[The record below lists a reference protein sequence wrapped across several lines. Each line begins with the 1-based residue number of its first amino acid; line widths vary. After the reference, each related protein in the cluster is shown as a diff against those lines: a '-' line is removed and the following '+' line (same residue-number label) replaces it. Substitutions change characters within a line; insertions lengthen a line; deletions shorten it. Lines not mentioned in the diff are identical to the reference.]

1 MRKTVRSPALVLAL
15 CLLFSLV
22 PPISAPAQAAGNCQI
37 FTGEYNSAIIDG
49 NGDLYLCGRNDTG
62 AVGNGGISDAKD
74 SKFGYAVQTSFVKVL
89 SNVKSFYDNGTSM
102 AAITENDELYL
113 WGASYDG
120 SLGTGSASHQPT
132 PVKVMENVASF
143 SAMHNTYAA
152 ITKSGELYT
161 WGSNYWGTVG
171 INGVET
177 QTSPVKILENVGDV
191 QLTPFAAAALTGDG
205 KLYLW
210 GAPAPQQ
217 TGVGIPEGAETSIT
231 VQGDGNKTE
240 VITKPFPYLD
250 NIADFRR
257 YSMFTAALTKSG
269 ELYIWG
275 GKGSDFQADPKK
287 VLTGVASIETIAPT
301 GCAAIKENGEL
312 YHCYAGSS
320 AKATKIGQ
328 NAAYSISDQLYLTI
342 DGKLFHITSKKT
354 LLNDVISADSK
365 GALTK
370 SGALYL
376 VNETKGTVT
385 KAMDNVVWQ
394 GNCKAV
400 TASGELY
407 GWGYNLW
414 GHMGIGSTEDQETPV
429 KIMEGLA
436 LPKDAMTLTQ
446 SQPESEKPREDTETE
461 KTPAVPSSIPQ
472 LQTYTIAA
480 VSDNAA
486 AILENGDLYVWGR
499 NDFGTV
505 GNGGA
510 YDTVSAISKS
520 ITLRTTPAKVLS
532 DVASVVLGTGGGSF
546 VNSAAILKNG
556 DLYVWGNNQNGSV
569 GNGGTGDR
577 TWTNS
582 DGTHY
587 LQTTPQKIMS
597 NVVSVGFG
605 TGTTVAITNTRDLY
619 AWGRLAG
626 TGTKEKQTTPA
637 KILSNVALVRN
648 LTMNKTTMW
657 AAITTGGE
665 LYVWG
670 DITFFN
676 ISHLLPEDAK
686 FEYFTNGDGT
696 KFTYL
701 VSPEK
706 IMDDICDINA
716 APGALA
722 VISQDGSLLEMDHDG
737 QWTKTAEK
745 VSKIRYGYYGAP
757 DRYLTLDG
765 DVYER
770 TEKEPKW
777 KKVLS
782 GIADISD
789 AYNSGDSTCWGAA
802 LAKNGDFYV
811 WPKSGGKPEK
821 VLSNVADFRLDA
833 SLFAA
838 VTRSGEL
845 YLWDSRSNAFGT
857 VGNGTTEPQKEPCLT
872 LENVAL
878 PGSTKISI
886 SAPWY
891 LEAMDYANTNHLTRD
906 IPAGLF
912 CAGDNLSRAMLAQ
925 MLYNLE
931 GRPAVSG
938 SPFTDVVDGMWYA
951 DAITW
956 AAEHKIVGG
965 YGGGL
970 FGPNDSITRQQ
981 MAAILYRYAAYKGYD
996 TSARAEL
1003 SGFSDA
1009 SAIQSY
1015 AADAMGWASAEKLI
1029 NGVTATT
1036 LSPAGTATCAQMAT
1050 ILMRFIGSHI

>member
-1 MRKTVRSPALVLAL
+1 MRKTVRSTALVLAL
-15 CLLFSLV
+15 CLLLTLV
-22 PPISAPAQAAGNCQI
+22 PPMSDTAHAAGYSQI
-37 FTGEYNSAIIDG
+37 VNTGGNTAIIDG
-49 NGDLYLCGRNDTG
+49 KGDLYLCGRNDTG
-62 AVGNGGISDAKD
+62 GVGNGGISDAKD
-74 SKFGYAVQTSFVKVL
+74 SKFGYAVQTKFVKVL
-89 SNVKSFYDNGTSM
+89 SNVKSFYDNETSM

-120 SLGTGSASHQPT
+120 SLGTGSKTHQLT
-132 PVKVMENVASF
+132 PVKIMENVASF
-143 SAMHNTYAA
+143 SAMHDAYAA

-161 WGSNYWGTVG
+161 WGSNYWGAVG
-171 INGVET
+171 TGEAGT
-177 QTSPVKILENVGDV
+177 QTSPVKIMENVVDV

-210 GAPAPQQ
+210 GAAALLQ
-217 TGVGIPEGAETSIT
+217 TGIGIPEGAETSFT

-240 VITKPFPYLD
+240 VIAKPFKFLD
-250 NIADFRR
+250 NITDFRR
-257 YSMFTAALTKSG
+257 STYFTAALTKSG

-275 GKGSDFQADPKK
+275 GQSSDFQAEPEK
-287 VLTGVASIETIAPT
+287 VLTGVATIETVDIT
-301 GCAAIKENGEL
+301 RCAAITEKGEL
-312 YHCYAGSS
+312 YYCTPGSKAG
-320 AKATKIGQ
+320 ATKIAQ
-328 NAAYSISDQLYLTI
+328 KIAQWISEELYLDT
-342 DGKLFHITSKKT
+342 DGNLCHISSKKT
-354 LLNDVISADSK
+354 ILSNIAFADAN

-370 SGALYL
+370 SGELYL
-376 VNETKGTVT
+376 VDQHKGTAT
-385 KAMDNVVWQ
+385 KALDNVVWQ
-394 GNCKAV
+394 GGCRAV
-400 TASGELY
+400 TATGELY
-407 GWGYNLW
+407 GWGSNSW
-414 GHMGIGSTEDQETPV
+414 GHMGIGSTEDQDAPV

-436 LPKDAMTLTQ
+436 LPKGALTLTQ
-446 SQPESEKPREDTETE
+446 SQPEPEKPKEDTETE
-461 KTPAVPSSIPQ
+461 KTPSVPSSIPQ
-472 LQTYTIAA
+472 FQTYTIAA
-480 VSDNAA
+480 VSDDAA

-510 YDTVSAISKS
+510 YDTVSTISKS
-520 ITLRTTPAKVLS
+520 ITLRTTPVKVLS

-597 NVVSVGFG
+597 NVVSVDFG

-619 AWGRLAG
+619 AWGKLAG
-626 TGTKEKQTTPA
+626 TGTREKQTTPA

-648 LTMNKTTMW
+648 LTVHKTTMW
-657 AAITTGGE
+657 AAVTTGGE

-686 FEYFTNGDGT
+686 FEYFTNGDGQ

-701 VSPEK
+701 VSPKK
-706 IMDDICDINA
+706 IMDDVYDIHV
-716 APGALA
+716 APGSLA
-722 VISQDGSLLEMDHDG
+722 VILQDGSLLEMEHDG

-745 VSKIRYGYYGAP
+745 VSKIRYGSWGAP
-757 DRYLTLDG
+757 DRYLTQDG

-782 GIADISD
+782 GIADISA
-789 AYNSGDSTCWGAA
+789 AYNSGDSTSWGAA

-811 WPKSGGKPEK
+811 WPMSGEKPEK
-821 VLSNVADFRLDA
+821 VLSNVADFRVDA

-838 VTRSGEL
+838 VTHNGEL

-857 VGNGTTEPQKEPCLT
+857 VGNGTIEPQKDPYLT

-878 PGSTKISI
+878 PGSTKISV
-886 SAPWY
+886 STLWY
-891 LEAMDYANTNHLTRD
+891 QEAMDYANTHHLTGD
-906 IPAGLF
+906 IPADLF
-912 CAGDNLSRAMLAQ
+912 CANDNLSRAMLAQ

-931 GRPAVSG
+931 GKPTVAD
-938 SPFTDVVDGMWYA
+938 SPFTDVADGMWYT

-956 AAEHKIVGG
+956 AAENKIVGG

-1009 SAIQSY
+1009 SKIQSY
-1015 AADAMGWASAEKLI
+1015 AVDAMRWASAEKLI

-1050 ILMRFIGSHI
+1050 ILMRFIESHT